1 MRYDFLLVMRFL
13 LVNVVAF
20 ACLGAAYLQGW
31 LDLARESDVTNM
43 TLVIFAVFLVG
54 LAMCGWRVLQTS
66 QNINHL
72 KDVIVSGADALA
84 ERTDMTDMFGGGR
97 VGSYIESLRAVPE
110 SRREIVAEALRMKL
124 YSRISNIRYIADS
137 LVLLGLIGTVIG
149 FIIALSGVD
158 SNTVGDTSAIVPMV
172 GQLVKGMS
180 VALWTTL
187 VGSILHVWLRLNYQI
202 LASGTVVLVS
212 DLMEVGERYAT

>member
-31 LDLARESDVTNM
+31 LDLAQESDVTNM

-54 LAMCGWRVLQTS
+54 LAMCGWRVFQTS
-66 QNINHL
+66 QNINRL
-72 KDVIVSGADALA
+72 KDVIVSGADAVV
-84 ERTDMTDMFGGGR
+84 ERGGVTDFLGSGR

-149 FIIALSGVD
+149 FIIALSGVE
-158 SNTVGDTSAIVPMV
+158 SGSVGEVSAIGPMV

-202 LASGTVVLVS
+202 LAGGTVVLVS
-212 DLMEVGERYAT
+212 DLIEVGERYAT